1 MQDIIQS
8 MRRKTVRYIADNA
21 DSVEKD
27 DMTLRE
33 ELMDAAGCE
42 SRFAR
47 IHCIRDI
54 SCGY

>member
-33 ELMDAAGCE
+33 ELIDAAGCE
-42 SRFAR
+42 SLVVS
-47 IHCIRDI
+47 H
-54 SCGY
+54 SLH